1 MRFPW
6 SHLPAF
12 VAGAV
17 IAGLLVAGLLILTQ
31 EQQPPAAQTSAATQP
46 VYPTPTAAVAILP
59 TPYPAPATATLQP
72 TYTPWP
78 TATTYP
84 HQPAPTARPTLTPY
98 PTHTPYPV
106 QPTYAPLPTPTS
118 YPPQSTY
125 APQPQPTAAPQPT
138 VAAVD
143 SSGYWR
149 LGDFHNTFL
158 ANYDHDDHDDDAF
171 DDYAIKRWHIYIPR
185 ITLLD
190 GTYYGY
196 DPQLAPSHKL
206 PRGIA
211 TFSFEYIDNP
221 PITDGQALWSTCKL
235 ESVSGYGDKSLPLSG
250 IMHFTFCSL
259 DAPLNIRHSYSG
271 AGQDESR
278 QIDGGQTLL
287 GVIRDNPSQ
296 SNALDYLELAVRTI
310 RAFYGNPE
318 PPAASSVP
326 PVVLIHYKDAAE
338 MEGFSGYCCYAG
350 VMTINDHFADDS
362 YSARQIIFH
371 ETAHF
376 YWVPS
381 GDRHYRINGQW
392 EDWYW
397 SSEGVAEFLA
407 SYTEA
412 QFQKAPVADESG
424 GHCTGNTLREY
435 MDGVADCPGW
445 EYSAGEHF
453 YFALYQV
460 NPDAFRNGIRQLAFL
475 PASEFQG
482 IADYCRIFN
491 WPAHHE
497 VINRLFSPGS
507 CP

>member
-1 MRFPW
+1 M
-6 SHLPAF
+6 
-12 VAGAV
+12 
-17 IAGLLVAGLLILTQ
+17 
-31 EQQPPAAQTSAATQP
+31 
-46 VYPTPTAAVAILP
+46 
-59 TPYPAPATATLQP
+59 
-72 TYTPWP
+72 
-78 TATTYP
+78 
-84 HQPAPTARPTLTPY
+84 
-98 PTHTPYPV
+98 
-106 QPTYAPLPTPTS
+106 
-118 YPPQSTY
+118 
-125 APQPQPTAAPQPT
+125 
-138 VAAVD
+138 
-143 SSGYWR
+143 
-149 LGDFHNTFL
+149 GDFYNTVL
-158 ANYDHDDHDDDAF
+158 TNYYNDAF
-171 DDYAIKRWHIYIPR
+171 QDYGNKRWHIYIPR
-185 ITLLD
+185 ITLRD
-190 GTYYGY
+190 GRYQGY
-196 DPQLAPSHKL
+196 DPQLAPSHVL
-206 PRGIA
+206 PWGIA

-221 PITDGQALWSTCKL
+221 PITDGQALWATCTL
-235 ESVSGYGDKSLPLSG
+235 VSVGAGGDKNPPVYGNLN
-250 IMHFTFCSL
+250 FNTCSL

-271 AGQDESR
+271 AGLDESR
-278 QIDGGQTLL
+278 LIDSGQTLL

-296 SNALDYLELAVRTI
+296 SNALDYLELAVQTI

-326 PVVLIHYKDAAE
+326 PVVLIHYKDATD

-381 GDRHYRINGQW
+381 GDRDYRINGQW

-407 SYTEA
+407 SYIEA
-412 QFQKAPVADESG
+412 QFQKTMVADQSG
-424 GHCTGNTLREY
+424 DHCSGNTLREY

-445 EYSAGEHF
+445 EYSAGERF

-482 IADYCRIFN
+482 ITDYCRIFN

>member
-12 VAGAV
+12 AAGAIV
-17 IAGLLVAGLLILTQ
+17 VGLLGVGLLILTQ
-31 EQQPPAAQTSAATQP
+31 EQKPPAAQTPAATQP
-46 VYPTPTAAVAILP
+46 VYPTPTAAVAVLP
-59 TPYPAPATATLQP
+59 TPYPTPATATLQP

-78 TATTYP
+78 TY
-84 HQPAPTARPTLTPY
+84 
-98 PTHTPYPV
+98 TPYPV
-106 QPTYAPLPTPTS
+106 QATYAPRPTPTP
-118 YPPQSTY
+118 YPPQPTY
-125 APQPQPTAAPQPT
+125 TLLPPTATPQPT

-158 ANYDHDDHDDDAF
+158 ANYDHDDHDDDAL
-171 DDYAIKRWHIYIPR
+171 YEYTQKRWQIYIPQ
-185 ITLLD
+185 IKLIHGL
-190 GTYYGY
+190 YQGY
-196 DPQLAPSHKL
+196 DPQVAPSHNL
-206 PRGIA
+206 PWGIA
-211 TFSFEYIDNP
+211 TLFFDYVDNP
-221 PITDGQALWSTCKL
+221 PITDGQALWATCTL
-235 ESVSGYGDKSLPLSG
+235 ENAIVRLDDKGVPLSG
-250 IMHFTFCSL
+250 GLNFHICSL

-296 SNALDYLELAVRTI
+296 SRALDYLEFAVRAI

-318 PPAASSVP
+318 PPAASTIP
-326 PVVLIHYKDAAE
+326 PVVLIHYKDPAT
-338 MEGFSGYCCYAG
+338 MEWGPDGSCCWAG
-350 VMTINDHFADDS
+350 VMTINEYFADDS
-362 YSARQIIFH
+362 YEARRIIFGH
-371 ETAHF
+371 TAHF

-381 GDRHYRINGQW
+381 GDRHYRINGQR
-392 EDWYW
+392 EDWFW
-397 SSEGVAEFLA
+397 ASTGLSTFLA
-407 SYTEA
+407 SYIEA
-412 QFQKAPVADESG
+412 QFQQAPVAYQSG
-424 GHCTGNTLREY
+424 RVCPGNTIREF
-435 MDGVADCPGW
+435 MDGVADCPRW

-453 YFALYQV
+453 YFSLYQV
-460 NPDAFRNGIRQLAFL
+460 NPDAFRDGIRQLAVL

>member
-12 VAGAV
+12 AAGAIV
-17 IAGLLVAGLLILTQ
+17 AGLLGVGLLILTQ
-31 EQQPPAAQTSAATQP
+31 EQKPPAAQTPAATQP
-46 VYPTPTAAVAILP
+46 VYPTPTAAVAIIP
-59 TPYPAPATATLQP
+59 TPYPTPATATLQP

-118 YPPQSTY
+118 YPPQPTY
-125 APQPQPTAAPQPT
+125 APQPQPTVAPQPT
-138 VAAVD
+138 PTPQPTIAAVD
-143 SSGYWR
+143 SRGYWR
-149 LGDFHNTFL
+149 LGDFYNTVL
-158 ANYDHDDHDDDAF
+158 TNYYNDAF
-171 DDYAIKRWHIYIPR
+171 QDYGNKRWHIYIPR

-196 DPQLAPSHKL
+196 DPQLAPSHVL
-206 PRGIA
+206 PWGIA
-211 TFSFEYIDNP
+211 TLSFDYIDNP
-221 PITDGQALWSTCKL
+221 PITEGQALWATCTL
-235 ESVSGYGDKSLPLSG
+235 SSVGTRGDKNPPLSG
-250 IMHFTFCSL
+250 HMGFRFCSL
-259 DAPLNIRHSYSG
+259 DAPLNIPYSYSG
-271 AGQDESR
+271 AGAKESR

-296 SNALDYLELAVRTI
+296 SNALDYLEFAVQTI

-318 PPAASSVP
+318 PPAASSIP
-326 PVVLIHYKDAAE
+326 PVVLIHYKDAAA
-338 MEGFSGYCCYAG
+338 MEWSGGYCCHAG
-350 VMTINDHFADDS
+350 VMTINDNYADDS
-362 YSARQIIFH
+362 RYAWRLIFH

-376 YWVPS
+376 YDVPA
-381 GDRHYRINGQW
+381 GDSSYQGQW
-392 EDWYW
+392 EDWRW
-397 SSEGVAEFLA
+397 ASEGLAEFLA

-412 QFQKAPVADESG
+412 QFQNSPVAYESG
-424 GHCTGNTLREY
+424 RGCPGNTIREF
-435 MDGVADCPGW
+435 MDGVVDCPLW
-445 EYSAGEHF
+445 EYPAGEHF
-453 YFALYQV
+453 YFSLYQV
-460 NPDAFRNGIRQLAFL
+460 NPDAFRDGIRQLAVL

-482 IADYCRIFN
+482 ITDYCRIFN